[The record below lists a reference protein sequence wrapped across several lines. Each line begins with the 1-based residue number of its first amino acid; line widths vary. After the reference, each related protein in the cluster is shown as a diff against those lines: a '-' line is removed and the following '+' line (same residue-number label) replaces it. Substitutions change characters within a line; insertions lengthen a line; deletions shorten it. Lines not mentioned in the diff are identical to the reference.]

1 MTRVAILET
10 GKPPGDMAATYG
22 SYPRMFETLLKTD
35 GLSFET
41 FDVAA
46 GQWPRPG
53 EFDALLITGSAAGAY
68 DPLPWIEPLKAF
80 LNQARGKPMV
90 GVCFGHQIM
99 AEAFGGR
106 VEKSDKGW
114 GVGLNRYQ
122 VLEPAPWMDGAV
134 ADFAIPASHQD
145 QVVAL
150 PPAARVVAASD
161 FTPYAA
167 LAYADQPAISFQGHP
182 EFEPAYAEALIES
195 RRGTRFTPAQAD
207 AAVDSLEQPNDR
219 ARVGRW
225 IVEFLKQ
232 SLLPLGEKEG
242 PAHSAGG

>member
-1 MTRVAILET
+1 MVKVAILET
-10 GKPPGDMAATYG
+10 GTPPGDMADRFG
-22 SYPRMFETLLKTD
+22 SYPRMFETLLRTD
-35 GLSFET
+35 GLSFRA
-41 FDVAA
+41 FDVTA
-46 GQWPRPG
+46 GEWPEAG
-53 EFDALLITGSAAGAY
+53 DFDALLITGSSAGAY

-80 LNQARGKPMV
+80 LNQARGTPMV

-106 VEKSDKGW
+106 VEKSAKGW
-114 GVGLNRYQ
+114 GIGLNRYQ
-122 VLEPAPWMDGAV
+122 VLEREPWMDGA

-150 PPAARVVAASD
+150 PPAARVVAASA

-182 EFEPAYAEALIES
+182 EFDPAYAEALIEN
-195 RRGTRFTPAQAD
+195 RRGTRFTEAQAD
-207 AAVDSLEQPNDR
+207 VAVDSLEQPNDR

-225 IVEFLKQ
+225 IVDFLN
-232 SLLPLGEKEG
+232 
-242 PAHSAGG
+242 SAAARK